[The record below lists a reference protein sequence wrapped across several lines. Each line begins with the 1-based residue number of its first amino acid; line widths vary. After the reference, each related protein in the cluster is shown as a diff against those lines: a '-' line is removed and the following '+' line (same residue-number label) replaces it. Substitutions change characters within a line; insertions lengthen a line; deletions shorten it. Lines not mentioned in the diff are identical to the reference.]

1 MSKVIMYHYV
11 RNYSSKLPYFNF
23 LHKKSF
29 YKQLK
34 FLKRKFNFFVLND
47 NLHKLRY
54 SKKILLTFDD
64 GLKEHLNIAKFL
76 KKENILGIFFI
87 SSYPLI

>member
-64 GLKEHLNIAKFL
+64 GLKEHLNIAIRSL
-76 KKENILGIFFI
+76 IDTSQIISILIQI
-87 SSYPLI
+87 IV